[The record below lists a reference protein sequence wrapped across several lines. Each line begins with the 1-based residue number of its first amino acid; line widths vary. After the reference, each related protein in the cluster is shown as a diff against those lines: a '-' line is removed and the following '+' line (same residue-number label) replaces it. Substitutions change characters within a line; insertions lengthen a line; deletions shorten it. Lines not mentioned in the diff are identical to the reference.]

1 MKSSAAAVLQPA
13 PVAAPSQEAS
23 PIVLLTGLAALLH
36 RYSGE
41 GSIGIRV
48 ETDSHS
54 KLLPIEVTGDET
66 FEELL
71 EHVRSVALD
80 HRADLAQARFIP
92 SPELQNE
99 LAQSTFCADSSD
111 ETPALTIHLNSEGAQ
126 FVGRMAHIQHL
137 ENLLRSASQNPA
149 TRISHLTMLSEQARQ
164 QILFD
169 WNATTQPCPGGG
181 IHQLFQEQAEKTPD
195 AVALID
201 GDQRI
206 TYRELNRQANR
217 LARHLLER
225 GAGAEVLVGI
235 CMEQSWH
242 MVAGVMAILKTGSAY
257 VPLDPNYP
265 PQRLDEMVRD
275 AMLSLVV
282 SNARCRDRV
291 PAGVEIVSV
300 DQDAGLIDACSSAAP
315 LSTTTPD
322 SAAYVLYTSGST
334 GQPKAVVGIHR
345 SVINGMTSV
354 EYAPDEICC
363 LNAFLSFGF
372 SIANLFLPLLC
383 GIPLVIISDEDLR
396 DINGLVNVLERER
409 ITRIVLVP
417 PVFKRIL
424 DLGPKTVSKLRS
436 IREVGLAGAVL
447 TPDIIRRFTEAMP
460 LAKLHNCYSSSE
472 IGTLATMWNVTQESV
487 LRRET
492 LIGRPVANTRMYV
505 LDRAMSPVPVGVA
518 GEIYVG
524 APHLARGYLN
534 RPDLTAERFL
544 PDPFTA
550 TPGAR
555 LYRTGDLARYLPSG
569 DLEYLGRAD
578 DQVKIRGF
586 RIELAEIEAALGSHP
601 AIAQAVVVPRDSQN
615 TSLVAYIVC
624 KGDSSVSSLE
634 LRRFLAH
641 RLPDFMIPASFT
653 PIESVPLL
661 GSGKVN
667 RNALPEPGGPALGD
681 TPVVAPANATEE
693 WLLRTWESVLGISG
707 IGVCDSFFDLG
718 GNSLQAAAV
727 VSQIEERTNIK
738 APAAVLLKE
747 CTIRQFA
754 EYLDRCDRSPEGI
767 VPIQAGSHPPL
778 YVIFPQVKMRLA
790 LEKLGPDHG
799 IVGVQIPIIQSP
811 GLKPM
816 AAEVARRIRKY
827 QPNSPYCLAGWCASG
842 NLAFEVAQQLSA
854 AGSPVPVVILLES
867 FNFARMRRFRHWY
880 ERALWHFSRL
890 GTKPASERG
899 AYVQQT
905 LKRAFR
911 HARWRVR
918 FAKYRRRLKAGIQPR
933 VPLGQDEA
941 LNRGAC
947 DYVPVEY
954 PGDVVLFRPQIQRHG
969 LSHDPSLGWDHVA
982 PQLKVIDVPGD
993 HVTMFA
999 PPNVDVLAS
1008 KLAELLRRYSE
1019 PGGR

>member
-1 MKSSAAAVLQPA
+1 VKSSAAAVLQPSPA
-13 PVAAPSQEAS
+13 AVASQRAN
-23 PIVLLTGLAALLH
+23 PIVLLTALAALLH

-48 ETDSHS
+48 EADSRS
-54 KLLPIEVTGDET
+54 KLLPIRVSGDET

-71 EHVRSVALD
+71 ENVRSVALD
-80 HRADLAQARFIP
+80 HQADLADARFIP

-99 LAQSTFCADSSD
+99 LAQSTFCPDSND
-111 ETPALTIHLNSEGAQ
+111 ESPALAIHLASDGAR
-126 FVGRMAHIQHL
+126 FVGRTAHIQHL

-149 TRISHLTMLSEQARQ
+149 TRISHLTILSEQERQ

-169 WNATTQPCPGGG
+169 WNATAQPCPPGC
-181 IHQLFQEQAEKTPD
+181 IHELFQKQAEETPQ
-195 AVALID
+195 AIALID
-201 GDQRI
+201 GGQRI
-206 TYRELNRQANR
+206 TYSELNQQANR
-217 LARHLLER
+217 LAHHLLER

-235 CMEQSWH
+235 CMEQSWR
-242 MVAGVMAILKTGSAY
+242 MVAGVMAILKTGGAY

-265 PQRLDEMVRD
+265 PLRLEEMVRD
-275 AMLSLVV
+275 ARLSLVV

-300 DQDAGLIDACSSAAP
+300 DRDARLIDACSSTAP
-315 LSTTTPD
+315 PSGTTPD

-334 GQPKAVVGIHR
+334 GKPKAVVGIHR
-345 SVINGMTSV
+345 SVINGMLSV
-354 EYAPDEICC
+354 EYSPDEICC
-363 LNAFLSFGF
+363 LNAFLSFGI
-372 SIANLFLPLLC
+372 SIANLFLPLLS
-383 GIPLVIISDEDLR
+383 GIPLVIVSDEDLR
-396 DINGLVNVLERER
+396 DINGLVNVLEREK

-436 IREVGLAGAVL
+436 IREVGLAGAAL
-447 TPDIIRRFTEAMP
+447 TPDIIKRFTEAMP

-472 IGTLATMWNVTQESV
+472 IGTLATMWNVTPESV

-492 LIGRPVANTRMYV
+492 FIGRPVANTRMYV
-505 LDRAMSPVPVGVA
+505 LDRAMNPVPVGVA

-524 APHLARGYLN
+524 APHLARGYLHH
-534 RPDLTAERFL
+534 PDLTAQRFL
-544 PDPFTA
+544 PDPFSA

-601 AIAQAVVVPRDSQN
+601 AIAQAVVVPRDSQD
-615 TSLVAYIVC
+615 TSLAAYIVC
-624 KGDSSVSSLE
+624 KGDSPVSSLE
-634 LRRFLAH
+634 LRRFLAD

-667 RNALPEPGGPALGD
+667 RIALPEPSGPALGD
-681 TPVVAPANATEE
+681 TPAVAPANATEA
-693 WLLRTWESVLGISG
+693 WLLETWEAVLGVSG

-727 VSQIEERTNIK
+727 VSKIEERMNIK
-738 APAAVLLKE
+738 APAAVFLKE

-754 EYLDRCDRSPEGI
+754 DRLNRWDRYPEGI
-767 VPIQAGSHPPL
+767 VPIQGGSHAPL
-778 YVIFPQVKMRLA
+778 YVIHPQMKMRLA
-790 LEKLGPDHG
+790 LEKLGSDHS
-799 IVGVQIPIIQSP
+799 IVGVQIPLIQSP

-816 AAEVARRIRKY
+816 AAEVARRIREY
-827 QPNSPYCLAGWCASG
+827 QPNPPYCLAGWCASG
-842 NLAFEVAQQLSA
+842 NLAFEVAQQLRA
-854 AGSPVPVVILLES
+854 AGSPVAVVILLES
-867 FNFARMRRFRHWY
+867 FNFARMRHFRHWY
-880 ERALWHFSRL
+880 ERALWHLSRL
-890 GTKPASERG
+890 RAMPASDRG
-899 AYVQQT
+899 AYVQQK
-905 LKRAFR
+905 LDRAFR

-918 FAKYRRRLKAGIQPR
+918 FAKYRRGLKAGIQPG
-933 VPLGQDEA
+933 VPLDEDEA
-941 LNRGAC
+941 LNR
-947 DYVPVEY
+947 DSFNYVPVEY
-954 PGDVVLFRPQIQRHG
+954 PGDVVLFRPEIQRHG
-969 LSHDPSLGWDHVA
+969 LSHDPSLGWDGVV
-982 PQLKVIDVPGD
+982 PQLEIIDVPGD

-999 PPNVDVLAS
+999 PPNVDVLAP
-1008 KLAELLRRYSE
+1008 KLGELLRRYSE
-1019 PGGR
+1019 RGGR